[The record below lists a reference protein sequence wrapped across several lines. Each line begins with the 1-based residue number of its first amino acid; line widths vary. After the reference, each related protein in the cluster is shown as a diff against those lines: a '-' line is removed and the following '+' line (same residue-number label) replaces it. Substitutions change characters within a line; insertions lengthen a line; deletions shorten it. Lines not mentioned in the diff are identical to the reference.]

1 MKKNPWAMSDEQVFF
16 AELDKFY
23 DEAADGMMRLY
34 LVRGTDMELRKAVQ
48 RGDPLA
54 MTLARACGLAL
65 QDLRATRKYCCV
77 FCCDP
82 FADADPHAFAVL
94 LPGSKTEEKP
104 RQHGTVITQPICADC
119 SAEPDRKLL
128 EDAFE
133 FLRQILPASEQIEG
147 MYKER

>member
-1 MKKNPWAMSDEQVFF
+1 MKKNPWAMSDEQAFF

-23 DEAADGMMRLY
+23 DEADGIMRLY
-34 LVRGTDMELRKAVQ
+34 LVRHNDMEMRKAVQ

-54 MTLARACGLAL
+54 VTLARACGLAL
-65 QDLRATRKYCCV
+65 QNLMTTRKHCCV

-82 FADADPHAFAVL
+82 FTDAAPEAFAVW

-104 RQHGTVITQPICADC
+104 RRHGTVITQPICADC

-133 FLRQILPASEQIEG
+133 FLRQILPASEEIEG
-147 MYKER
+147 SYEGR

>member
-1 MKKNPWAMSDEQVFF
+1 VKKNPWAMTDEQAFF
-16 AELDKFY
+16 AELDKFC
-23 DEAADGMMRLY
+23 DEADGMMRLY
-34 LVRGTDMELRKAVQ
+34 LVRHNDMEMRKAVQ

-54 MTLARACGLAL
+54 VTLARACGLAL
-65 QDLRATRKYCCV
+65 QNLITTRKHCCV
-77 FCCDP
+77 FCADP
-82 FADADPHAFAVL
+82 FTDTEPHAFAVW

-128 EDAFE
+128 EDAYE

-147 MYKER
+147 TYKER